1 MCSSKIHI
9 LHSRY
14 FTEDV
19 VRPKIQVIQILK
31 HKKMCSHEQ
40 KKTYKQRSCWYC
52 LNQTSIWTEDLNSQ
66 QIKVSLQLNIIL
78 PSPSGMHTPASY
90 RKEGVYQF

>member
-1 MCSSKIHI
+1 MCSSETHI

-19 VRPKIQVIQILK
+19 VRPKIQVMPVLG
-31 HKKMCSHEQ
+31 HKEMYSHEQ
-40 KKTYKQRSCWYC
+40 KTTYKQKSCWYC
-52 LNQTSIWTEDLNSQ
+52 LQISIWTKDLDSQ

-78 PSPSGMHTPASY
+78 PSASGMHTPASY